1 MRNRLPLALV
11 LWASLALG
19 AAGCS
24 SPCRDLGD
32 RICDCSPSG
41 TTRTSCKTNVKAR
54 VSASAPTSEEQDLC
68 SALLSS
74 CPKPQDSL
82 DTCAWMLNTCAGR
95 VACGLALPTPDG
107 SCDLPQLEEDPLFAP
122 PPPGTPLVED
132 DPPGVA
138 GPATSALQSLPPAA
152 P

>member
-11 LWASLALG
+11 LCASLALG

-41 TTRTSCKTNVKAR
+41 TTRTNCKTNVKAR
-54 VSASAPTSEEQDLC
+54 VSASAPTTEEQDLC
-68 SALLSS
+68 SALLST
-74 CPKPQDSL
+74 CPKPDNSL
-82 DTCAWMLNTCAGR
+82 DTCSWMLNTCAGR

-107 SCDLPQLEEDPLFAP
+107 SCDLPQLQDDPLFATP
-122 PPPGTPLVED
+122 EPGTPLVAD
-132 DPPGVA
+132 DPPE
-138 GPATSALQSLPPAA
+138 PAASSPGALQSLPPASR
-152 P
+152 

>member
-1 MRNRLPLALV
+1 MRNRLPLALALGV
-11 LWASLALG
+11 SLALG

-24 SPCRDLGD
+24 NACRDLGD

-41 TTRTSCKTNVKAR
+41 TTRTNCKTNVKAR
-54 VSASAPTSEEQDLC
+54 VSASAPTTEEQDLC

-74 CPKPQDSL
+74 CPKPDDSV

-107 SCDLPQLEEDPLFAP
+107 SCELPQLEQDPLFAEP
-122 PPPGTPLVED
+122 EPGTPLVLD
-132 DPPGVA
+132 DPPE
-138 GPATSALQSLPPAA
+138 PAASSPAALQSRFSASP
-152 P
+152 